1 MVEIEQLL
9 KWSSL
14 KPAFTRGGYRMG
26 LKILVSS
33 GFLSLIYYE
42 KSFTKCFFKQL
53 QLHHVPLELKP
64 IKATPLMKQSST
76 KPDLNIMYKIIFIYI
91 RHVPSGYLLC
101 LRL

>member
-1 MVEIEQLL
+1 MVLRIRNALPLFGIIFLVALGVVFFLVEIEQLL

-42 KSFTKCFFKQL
+42 KSFTKCFF
-53 QLHHVPLELKP
+53 
-64 IKATPLMKQSST
+64 
-76 KPDLNIMYKIIFIYI
+76 
-91 RHVPSGYLLC
+91 
-101 LRL
+101 